1 MFNPS
6 SELGIAHSFQSFNT
20 CYKDTGLWGI
30 YFVTDKLNQENMI
43 FNIQVMVFFNFKTD
57 LVYLY
62 SPAERVD
69 ASRHLRLGIRR

>member
-57 LVYLY
+57 SVY
-62 SPAERVD
+62 SPAEQVD
-69 ASRHLRLGIRR
+69 ASRHLGLRIRR